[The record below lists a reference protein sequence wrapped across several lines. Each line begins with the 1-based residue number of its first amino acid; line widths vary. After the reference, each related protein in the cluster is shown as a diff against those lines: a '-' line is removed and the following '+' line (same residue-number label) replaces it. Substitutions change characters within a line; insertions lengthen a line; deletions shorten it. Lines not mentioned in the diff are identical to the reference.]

1 MSEGRTRAGARHEA
15 GASQG
20 GETLLFLTD
29 EQLRRAIE
37 AMFFAYR
44 GFTADPDRILERHG
58 YGRAHHRALH
68 FINRSPGTTV
78 SALLDVLGVT
88 KQSLNRVLRRLMQ
101 DGLVEARVGET
112 DRRERRLRLTEAGEA
127 LERELSDA
135 QRARMRRAF
144 RAAGP
149 EAVAG
154 FRAVLEEMMD
164 PELRRQYH
172 ARTGR
177 DR

>member
-1 MSEGRTRAGARHEA
+1 MADGPGSHGQR
-15 GASQG
+15 

-29 EQLRRAIE
+29 EQLRKAIE

-44 GFTADPDRILERHG
+44 GFTADPDRILEARG
-58 YGRAHHRALH
+58 YGRAHHRAIH
-68 FINRSPGTTV
+68 FINRAPGTTV
-78 SALLDVLGVT
+78 SNLLAVLGVT
-88 KQSLNRVLRRLMQ
+88 KQSLNRVLRRLIA
-101 DGLVEARVGET
+101 DGLVESRVGAG
-112 DRRERRLRLTEAGEA
+112 DKRERHLRLTEAGTA

-144 RAAGP
+144 RGAGP

-164 PELRRQYH
+164 PEMRRQYH
-172 ARTGR
+172 RLAETGR
-177 DR
+177 